1 MKIPANNQVLVIKQN
16 SFNEIEKAKRL
27 LYFSSLFHPQG
38 VIQVMQEVVAV
49 AAGQDQV
56 QSSSSQN
63 SEVFQDQTDE
73 VDEETEDL
81 VETEDLMEDASSST
95 APSTPHTPLT
105 RVSV

>member
-1 MKIPANNQVLVIKQN
+1 M
-16 SFNEIEKAKRL
+16 IEKQIGQSAI
-27 LYFSSLFHPQG
+27 SSLLRPQG

-63 SEVFQDQTDE
+63 SEVFQDETDE

-81 VETEDLMEDASSST
+81 VETEDLIEDASSST